1 MSHLIEGFH
10 GQGRDE
16 LRGGGG
22 KVMNLVLAQV
32 QFFPKLKL
40 SSQILFLRFFPTVLT
55 KYKIFI
61 TILFS
66 YYNIIQLSHEYL
78 PPKDLYFP

>member
-1 MSHLIEGFH
+1 
-10 GQGRDE
+10 
-16 LRGGGG
+16 
-22 KVMNLVLAQV
+22 MNLVFTQI
-32 QFFPKLKL
+32 QFFPKLKIVD
-40 SSQILFLRFFPTVLT
+40 SSIVSKIFPTVLT